1 VLNTLH
7 NRTFGSEGEDRAAAF
22 LEDRRF
28 TIIARNF
35 RFGKYG
41 EIDIIARKDDLVV
54 FAEVKHRGTER
65 YGGALY
71 SIGPRKKKSLR
82 TAARSFIAA
91 SPDYDRPEIT
101 FRFDLIS
108 IQDGRIEWIEDMFR

>member
-1 VLNTLH
+1 MFDHLH
-7 NRTFGSEGEDRAAAF
+7 NRKFGSDGEDRAAAF
-22 LEDRRF
+22 LETNQF
-28 TIIARNF
+28 SIIARNY

-41 EIDIIARKDDLVV
+41 EIDIIARKGDLVI

-71 SIGPRKKKSLR
+71 SISARKKKSLK
-82 TAARSFIAA
+82 TAARAFISV
-91 SPDYDRPEIT
+91 SPDIDLPRIT

-108 IQDGRIEWIEDMFR
+108 IQDNTIEWIEDMFR